1 MASDGEKTV
10 KDGNVGDLATS
21 QRTPL
26 ASRKVLVDSLVR
38 LNPVSL
44 ASNPVMM
51 LVEIMFFIVA
61 AMAIYPSGFVPVASP
76 SERVF
81 YIEIWGY
88 FFLLSGSAHYLT
100 PSQSNRQRKRQAA
113 YES

>member
-1 MASDGEKTV
+1 MASDVEKTV
-10 KDGNVGDLATS
+10 KDSNVGDLATS
-21 QRTPL
+21 QRTSLTP
-26 ASRKVLVDSLVR
+26 RKVLTDSLAR

-81 YIEIWGY
+81 YIEISGI
-88 FFLLSGSAHYLT
+88 LLLT
-100 PSQSNRQRKRQAA
+100 VWFSTLSDSLA
-113 YES
+113 